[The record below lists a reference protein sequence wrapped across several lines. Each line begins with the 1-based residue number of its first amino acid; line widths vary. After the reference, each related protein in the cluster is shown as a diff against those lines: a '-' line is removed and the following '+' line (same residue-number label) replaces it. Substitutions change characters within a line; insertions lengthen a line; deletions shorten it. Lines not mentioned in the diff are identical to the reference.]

1 MSPDTCVFFSR
12 KEMELVCHRLLTLSV
27 LPALPECT
35 PKWLQQFILQLFSYT
50 FAIIRPYI
58 PVVTYM
64 KSVHLMAVLAWC
76 HVQINTCLKS
86 KKKFKEFTFYFPSQ
100 YAFHNTQQSLF

>member
-12 KEMELVCHRLLTLSV
+12 KEMELVCHLLTFSV

-35 PKWLQQFILQLFSYT
+35 PKLLQQFILPRFPYT
-50 FAIIRPYI
+50 FAKISPYI

-86 KKKFKEFTFYFPSQ
+86 KKKFKGFTFYFPSQ
-100 YAFHNTQQSLF
+100 YAIHNTQSIF